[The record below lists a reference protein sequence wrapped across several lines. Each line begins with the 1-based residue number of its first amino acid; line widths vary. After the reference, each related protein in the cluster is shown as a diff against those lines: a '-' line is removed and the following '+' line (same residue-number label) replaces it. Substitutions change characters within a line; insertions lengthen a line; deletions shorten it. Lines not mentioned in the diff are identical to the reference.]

1 MLLFW
6 ILLIVFV
13 VGMIISAYVMDETNL
28 CFIYI
33 LLGVLLAVAI
43 TGCSSLIVSATAQRD
58 YKFIEER
65 VLVEQAD
72 GIYFETILTDSGALV
87 AEYEYNSE
95 FGITKDTI
103 NLYDTLTKEFYR
115 QPVEKGEPA
124 SIEIYS
130 IDYVNE
136 DLRSWFWLG
145 DPIEEDRFIVH
156 YNEDM
161 VKEYNK

>member
-1 MLLFW
+1 
-6 ILLIVFV
+6 
-13 VGMIISAYVMDETNL
+13 MDEINL

-65 VLVEQAD
+65 VLIEQAD
-72 GIYFETILTDSGALV
+72 GIYFETILTDSGTLV

-95 FGITKDTI
+95 FGITIDTI
-103 NLYDTLTKEFYR
+103 NLYDTLTKELYR
-115 QPVEKGEPA
+115 QPVEKGKPA

-136 DLRSWFWLG
+136 NLRSWFWLG
-145 DPIEEDRFIVH
+145 DPIEEDRLIVH

-161 VKEYNK
+161 VKEYKSCLD

>member
-13 VGMIISAYVMDETNL
+13 VGIIICASVMGETNL

-33 LLGVLLAVAI
+33 LLGVFLAAAI
-43 TGCSSLIVSATAQRD
+43 TGYSSLIVSATAQTD

-65 VLVEQAD
+65 ILVEQAD
-72 GIYFETILTDSGALV
+72 GIYFETILTDSGELV

-95 FGITKDTI
+95 FGITTDTI
-103 NLYDTLTKEFYR
+103 NLYNTATKEFYR
-115 QPVEKGEPA
+115 QPVEKDKPA
-124 SIEIYS
+124 SIEIYRM
-130 IDYVNE
+130 DYVNE
-136 DLRSWFWLG
+136 SLTSWFWLR
-145 DPIEEDRFIVH
+145 DPIEEYRLIVH